1 MERSKLDLPGNGR
14 ERVPARRKKRRGLRA
29 HQAGDGNVTGRSV
42 TGSLSGSRP
51 DGEAPKQV
59 EEPSSVR
66 EPSSH
71 DRQDLR
77 GVLIVIAVLLF
88 TIIVSLLVKK
98 QKDLY
103 VVGYIVA
110 IVYVMRGPR
119 RNNRRWSEIGWK
131 PRASFLTDLKKVW
144 YLVAIVVLLFQL
156 LPPEFGVAHL
166 LGFYHQLLH
175 NITQRTSMIPGLL
188 GAAVILTL
196 VETIVYQVCIQERLS
211 WFIGTPA
218 AILVLMVLAG
228 LAHATGTSGS
238 LHVVLTDSAGV
249 ALDFAVFG
257 IIWARTHNLAVTWAT
272 HYAADVVGIIALTA
286 IF

>member
-1 MERSKLDLPGNGR
+1 M
-14 ERVPARRKKRRGLRA
+14 
-29 HQAGDGNVTGRSV
+29 
-42 TGSLSGSRP
+42 
-51 DGEAPKQV
+51 
-59 EEPSSVR
+59 R

-71 DRQDLR
+71 DRHDLR
-77 GVLIVIAVLLF
+77 GVLTVIAVLLF

-119 RNNRRWSEIGWK
+119 RNNRRWSELGWK
-131 PRASFLTDLKKVW
+131 PRAAFLTDLKKVW

-156 LPPEFGVAHL
+156 LPPEFGVAHVF
-166 LGFYHQLLH
+166 GFYHQLLH

-211 WFIGTPA
+211 WFIGTPT
-218 AILVLMVLAG
+218 AILVMMVLAG

-238 LHVVLTDSAGV
+238 FHVVLTDSAGV

>member
-1 MERSKLDLPGNGR
+1 MG
-14 ERVPARRKKRRGLRA
+14 
-29 HQAGDGNVTGRSV
+29 
-42 TGSLSGSRP
+42 
-51 DGEAPKQV
+51 
-59 EEPSSVR
+59 EPSSVR

-71 DRQDLR
+71 DRHDLR

-131 PRASFLTDLKKVW
+131 PHASFLTDLKKVW
-144 YLVAIVVLLFQL
+144 YLVAIVVLLLQL
-156 LPPEFGVAHL
+156 LPPEFGVAHVF
-166 LGFYHQLLH
+166 GFYHQLLH

-218 AILVLMVLAG
+218 AILVMMVLAG

-238 LHVVLTDSAGV
+238 FDVVLTGSAGARAV
-249 ALDFAVFG
+249 DFSVFG
-257 IIWARTHNLAVTWAT
+257 IIFARTRNSL
-272 HYAADVVGIIALTA
+272 
-286 IF
+286 